1 MRLLAPIILLIMT
14 AIMASQE
21 QNGLSIE
28 ITSGK
33 DTITLINGPVLA
45 IEEPQ
50 RESDNTE
57 AGGYDELVE
66 TPGLLNRVTI
76 FGY

>member
-14 AIMASQE
+14 AIMASHE

-28 ITSGK
+28 ITSGN
-33 DTITLINGPVLA
+33 DTITLNNRSVLA
-45 IEEPQ
+45 DEQPQ
-50 RESDNTE
+50 PESDNKE
-57 AGGYDELVE
+57 ASGYDELVE
-66 TPGLLNRVTI
+66 APGLLNRVTI

>member
-14 AIMASQE
+14 AIMASHE

-28 ITSGK
+28 ITSGT
-33 DTITLINGPVLA
+33 DTITINNRSVLA
-45 IEEPQ
+45 DEQPQ
-50 RESDNTE
+50 RESNSKE
-57 AGGYDELVE
+57 ASGYDELVE
-66 TPGLLNRVTI
+66 APGLLNRVTI

>member
-14 AIMASQE
+14 AIMASHE
-21 QNGLSIE
+21 QSGLSIE

-50 RESDNTE
+50 QESDHAE
-57 AGGYDELVE
+57 ASGYDELVE
-66 TPGLLNRVTI
+66 APGLLNRVTL